1 MEQKTTFRLQLE
13 NGVVLY
19 FQASDLDEAEKF
31 ADRHFTGVPIDEFWK
46 FIDEI
51 DSLESLINN
60 VAEDFYSEVK
70 AK

>member
-31 ADRHFTGVPIDEFWK
+31 ADRHFTGVTW
-46 FIDEI
+46 
-51 DSLESLINN
+51 
-60 VAEDFYSEVK
+60 VAK
-70 AK
+70 GG